1 MEKETLEIELTEIS
15 LSVKN
20 SAIHSLRRKD
30 LHRRA
35 ARVFKDGAVGLAAS
49 QGEIPFSNLFKK
61 ARNALTL
68 GVGWDYALPENRVY
82 AGDIT
87 QGLTAVTEENLLDL
101 GEDILKE
108 LANRNPDFIFSNQ
121 IRGRRRHVAL
131 KNSRGTSLS
140 LRTQRTEVSLLFK
153 HRESTNIIDGFLDA
167 SSLRK
172 INTNEYVR
180 RYTEILEGYR
190 TLKKMNSGRKKVI
203 FLDEEILFRKFH
215 EILRGDRHFQGAS
228 LLSNK
233 LGKRVF
239 SDDFTL
245 YDSNNLQRQ
254 GHFSPF
260 DSEGVMRQRSNF
272 PLVQDGI
279 FRNVIFDLRNA
290 AKYKKKSTGN
300 GYRAY
305 SRNPDIHFNALR
317 VKRGQKTLD
326 ELLGGDEALL
336 VLVASGGD
344 FLDNGDFSTPVQLSY
359 IYRDGAIRGRAPQ
372 LTVRSNLLEMF
383 GKDLLGVSRD
393 SFLSNWVN
401 PYLVMEMET
410 KVH

>member
-1 MEKETLEIELTEIS
+1 MKRFSFGSST
-15 LSVKN
+15 
-20 SAIHSLRRKD
+20 R
-30 LHRRA
+30 
-35 ARVFKDGAVGLAAS
+35 FCGA
-49 QGEIPFSNLFKK
+49 
-61 ARNALTL
+61 T
-68 GVGWDYALPENRVY
+68 
-82 AGDIT
+82 
-87 QGLTAVTEENLLDL
+87 
-101 GEDILKE
+101 
-108 LANRNPDFIFSNQ
+108 
-121 IRGRRRHVAL
+121 
-131 KNSRGTSLS
+131 GTS
-140 LRTQRTEVSLLFK
+140 
-153 HRESTNIIDGFLDA
+153 RE
-167 SSLRK
+167 
-172 INTNEYVR
+172 
-180 RYTEILEGYR
+180 
-190 TLKKMNSGRKKVI
+190 
-203 FLDEEILFRKFH
+203 
-215 EILRGDRHFQGAS
+215 S

-260 DSEGVMRQRSNF
+260 DLEGVMRQRSNL

-290 AKYKKKSTGN
+290 AKYEKKSTGN

-410 KVH
+410 KTH